1 MPKLSD
7 IKIEK
12 ILGDYKE
19 TKSCEETA
27 KRNNVSARSVQKLV
41 DEYSPEKFDVKCRIK
56 AMEIINMYMD
66 ELSKSEKIKAAPL
79 NQLASALGVLIDKVG
94 KMEKDSETENIIS
107 LIESIKE

>member
-12 ILGDYKE
+12 ILDDYKT
-19 TKSCEETA
+19 TKSLEDIA
-27 KRNNVSARSVQKLV
+27 KRNSVSVASVKKII
-41 DEYSPEKFDVKCRIK
+41 DEYSPEKFDTKCRIK
-56 AMEIINMYMD
+56 AMEIINLYMD

-94 KMEKDSETENIIS
+94 KMEKDTETENIIS
-107 LIESIKE
+107 LIESIKK

>member
-7 IKIEK
+7 IKKEK

-19 TKSCEETA
+19 TKSLEETA
-27 KRNNVSARSVQKLV
+27 KRNKVSKDCVKKV
-41 DEYSPEKFDVKCRIK
+41 IDEYSPEKFDTKCRIK
-56 AMEIINMYMD
+56 AMEIINLYMD

-94 KMEKDSETENIIS
+94 KMEASTETENIIT

>member
-7 IKIEK
+7 MKKEK
-12 ILGDYKE
+12 ILEDYKK
-19 TKSCEETA
+19 TKSCEEVA
-27 KRNNVSARSVQKLV
+27 KQNNVSVASVKKII
-41 DEYSPEKFDVKCRIK
+41 DEYSPEKFDTKCRIK
-56 AMEIINMYMD
+56 AMEIINLYMD

-94 KMEKDSETENIIS
+94 KMEKETETENIIS